1 MAEKLPFLNLFHA
14 YQPDA
19 ELAQW
24 LCDVLVLSANI
35 DATARTLDAEL
46 EGPYSL
52 GALLPRLESEL
63 AAAYRLSGAR
73 LNLRPIDEKEP
84 VMWIWS
90 IPEGKEQP
98 CCNHLYFT
106 TNGHVYDV
114 YESLRA
120 AGIDCPEPVKMF
132 WGGVELTVTDPDG
145 NTILIM

>member
-1 MAEKLPFLNLFHA
+1 MNPLHFHGLNYYSKDPQRLFDFYKTLGLRVVQEKESDDYFGA
-14 YQPDA
+14 A
-19 ELAQW
+19 LA
-24 LCDVLVLSANI
+24 LS
-35 DATARTLDAEL
+35 
-46 EGPYSL
+46 
-52 GALLPRLESEL
+52 
-63 AAAYRLSGAR
+63 
-73 LNLRPIDEKEP
+73 DEKEP